1 MEQERRKK
9 ASDIPRGT
17 NSLFSN
23 KVPFTEAFAEIEN
36 IFIEVK
42 EFESSM
48 RKPEKDD
55 EWERAMG
62 SYSSYPRIHR
72 YSKNHLPAE
81 KINCSNALCFKGG
94 FSIGSIVR
102 NMIGQ
107 KETFKESKEHCQGY
121 EGSPKG
127 KRKYRDCSHQF
138 EYKITIKYF
147 SSEEI
152 K

>member
-1 MEQERRKK
+1 MEQEGRNK
-9 ASDIPRGT
+9 ASKTSREI
-17 NSLFSN
+17 NYLFSN
-23 KVPFTEAFAEIEN
+23 EISFTKTFPEIEN

-48 RKPEKDD
+48 RKPERDD

-72 YSKNHLPAE
+72 YSKNHLPGE
-81 KINCSNALCFKGG
+81 NINCSNALCFKGG

-102 NMIGQ
+102 NMIS
-107 KETFKESKEHCQGY
+107 KKDTFKEGKEHCQGY

-127 KRKYRDCSHQF
+127 KRKYRNCSHQF
-138 EYKITIKYF
+138 EYKVTIKYF
-147 SSEEI
+147 SSEAI